1 MLQCGPVDLSRCY
14 SDRIHGYIIN
24 GETFFENISKQERD
38 IVLFSSY
45 QRQNLIN
52 KEPYMD
58 PLTSPCC

>member
-1 MLQCGPVDLSRCY
+1 M
-14 SDRIHGYIIN
+14 
-24 GETFFENISKQERD
+24 EKTFFENISKQERD